1 MPLIAVTV
9 APPVLP
15 SPDIQRI
22 IISTILL
29 MLRGS
34 WPSTSG
40 FALCTSSA
48 TPAPQ

>member
-9 APPVLP
+9 APACEP
-15 SPDIQRI
+15 SPERQRI
-22 IISTILL
+22 MISTSLL

-34 WPSTSG
+34 WPISSG